1 MTENNPGDP
10 SRPQNPPPSYRPAP
24 GYPPH
29 SAGVPGQGGGQNAGG
44 QNAGGPGQNQR
55 PGQNPAGPGNPA
67 APGYGAGPHQAAYG
81 QSGYGGPG
89 FPPPLPPQGKQSNGL
104 GVTALVL
111 GILALL
117 ASLIPFVGFIAFILG
132 PLAILFGILGLA
144 LRRNAG
150 KGTSITGM
158 VLGAASI
165 VVALVVT
172 SLTAVFLGQITEK
185 TGTADT
191 TTSPS
196 AESTPF
202 APATEPGVPPSSTS
216 STDAV
221 AGSKVELIATVS
233 KGKASVTYSVGGDSA
248 DKDFT
253 GQFTKQGTLDSVVG
267 LATMVVLGDPLVED
281 QQLGCEIRVDG
292 KTVKKE
298 TGKTAVSC
306 TVTKTP

>member
-1 MTENNPGDP
+1 MTENNLGDS

-24 GYPPH
+24 GHPPH
-29 SAGVPGQGGGQNAGG
+29 SAGGPGQGGG

-55 PGQNPAGPGNPA
+55 PGQNPTGLGNPA
-67 APGYGAGPHQAAYG
+67 APGYGAGPHQAAYSQFG
-81 QSGYGGPG
+81 HGGPG
-89 FPPPLPPQGKQSNGL
+89 FPPPLPPQGRQSNGL
-104 GVTALVL
+104 GITALVL

-150 KGTSITGM
+150 KGASITGM

-172 SLTAVFLGQITEK
+172 SLTAVFLGQITEQS
-185 TGTADT
+185 GTADT

-202 APATEPGVPPSSTS
+202 APATEPGATPSGTPSSTS
-216 STDAV
+216 GTDAA
-221 AGSKVELIATVS
+221 AGSKVELFATVS

-253 GQFTKQGTLDSVVG
+253 GQFAKQGTLDNVIGV
-267 LATMVVLGDPLVED
+267 ATMVVLGDPLVED

>member
-29 SAGVPGQGGGQNAGG
+29 SAGGPGQGGGQNG
-44 QNAGGPGQNQR
+44 GGPGQNQR
-55 PGQNPAGPGNPA
+55 PGQNPPGPGNPA
-67 APGYGAGPHQAAYG
+67 APGYGPGQHQAAYG
-81 QSGYGGPG
+81 QPGYGEPG
-89 FPPPLPPQGKQSNGL
+89 FPPPLPPQGRQSNGF
-104 GVTALVL
+104 GITALVL

-185 TGTADT
+185 SGTADT

-202 APATEPGVPPSSTS
+202 APATGPEATPSSTPS
-216 STDAV
+216 GTSGTDAV

-253 GQFTKQGTLDSVVG
+253 GRFTKQGTLDDVIG
-267 LATMVVLGDPLVED
+267 LATMVIVGDPLVED

-306 TVTKTP
+306 TITKTP

>member
-29 SAGVPGQGGGQNAGG
+29 RAGGPGQNAGGQNTGG

-55 PGQNPAGPGNPA
+55 PGQNPTGLGNPSA
-67 APGYGAGPHQAAYG
+67 LGYGAGPHHAAYG
-81 QSGYGGPG
+81 QPGYGGPG
-89 FPPPLPPQGKQSNGL
+89 FPPPLPPQGRQSNGL
-104 GVTALVL
+104 GITALVL

-185 TGTADT
+185 SGTADT
-191 TTSPS
+191 TTPPS

-202 APATEPGVPPSSTS
+202 VPATEPGATPSSATG
-216 STDAV
+216 AV

-253 GQFTKQGTLDSVVG
+253 GQFTKQGTLDDVIG